1 MRDPAYASRRRGS
14 LRRIDLRRAVTNDFP
29 LKAAALAISILALV
43 AVLESAPG
51 TPEEVVQTYHVALER
66 PEVPAGD
73 VLRGTLG
80 EVVVKLRGPQPSV
93 AKLGPADL
101 HPTPNLDGADFT
113 RNDIQDVPVRVPLT
127 DQSVV
132 AETDP
137 AAVPVRLE
145 KIVARSLTVQVRFA
159 NDPPR
164 GFIPGTPTFSSS
176 EVRLT
181 GAQTLVASVAAV
193 FATIRFGDTPI
204 DISTS
209 AAAVPVDAGGNA
221 LDGVQS
227 DPPTVQ
233 VSVPVLSTSST
244 RTVPVLWT
252 LRGSV
257 AAGYWISRVTT
268 DPIAVPIQ
276 GTPATLAGIDRL
288 DTGPIDVGGL
298 VANKSFR
305 VPLVLPSGVSLLQP
319 TDAVVGVTVVPLSG
333 TRPFPQVAVTVT
345 GVGPVLAA
353 DTDPRTVDVVLAGPV
368 ATLAALGPDAIT
380 ASVDAAGKGSGSF
393 PADVVLRLPAGVTA
407 ISLQPARVTLTMKP
421 R

>member
-1 MRDPAYASRRRGS
+1 MRDPAYAPKRRGG

-29 LKAAALAISILALV
+29 LKAAALAISVLALV
-43 AVLESAPG
+43 AVLES
-51 TPEEVVQTYHVALER
+51 TPEEVVQTYRVALER
-66 PEVPAGD
+66 PEVPAGY

-80 EVVVKLRGPQPSV
+80 EVVVTLRGPQPSV

-101 HPTPNLDGADFT
+101 HPTLDLNGADFT
-113 RNDIQDVPVRVPLT
+113 RNDTQDVPVRVPLN
-127 DQSVV
+127 DQFVV
-132 AETDP
+132 AQTDP
-137 AAVPVRLE
+137 AAVPVRIE

-164 GFIPGTPTFSSS
+164 GFMPGTPTFSSS

-181 GAQTLVASVAAV
+181 GAQSLVASVAAV
-193 FATIRFGDTPI
+193 LATIRFGDTPI

-221 LDGVQS
+221 VDGVQS

-233 VSVPVLSTSST
+233 VGVPVLSTSST
-244 RTVPVLWT
+244 RTVPVLWS

-257 AAGYWISRVTT
+257 APGFWISRVTT
-268 DPIAVPIQ
+268 DPIAVAIQ

-288 DTGPIDVGGL
+288 DTGPIDVTGL

-305 VPLVLPSGVSLLQP
+305 VPLVLPAGVSLLQP

-345 GVGPVLAA
+345 GLGPGLAA
-353 DTDPRTVDVVLAGPV
+353 DTDPRTVDVVLAGPL
-368 ATLAALGPDAIT
+368 ATLAALGPDAVT
-380 ASVDAAGKGSGSF
+380 ATVDATGKTGGSAA
-393 PADVVLRLPAGVTA
+393 ADVVLRLPAGVTA
-407 ISLQPARVTLTMKP
+407 SSLQPIRVTLTIKP